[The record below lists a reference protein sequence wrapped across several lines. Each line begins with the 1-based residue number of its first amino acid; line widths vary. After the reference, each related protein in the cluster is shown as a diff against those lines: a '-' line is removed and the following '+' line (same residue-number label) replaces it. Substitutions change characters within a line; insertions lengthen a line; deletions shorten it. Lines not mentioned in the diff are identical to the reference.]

1 MKVEY
6 NIGSYKH
13 TGKVIAT
20 VVMQERSRFS
30 NGLEPPQ
37 IYFVIELPNGLITH
51 HPAKDCQRVRNILQR
66 ILSKMKK

>member
-20 VVMQERSRFS
+20 VVMQERSPFN

-51 HPAKDCQRVRNILQR
+51 HPAKDCQRVRNIFQR
-66 ILSKMKK
+66 LLSKIKN